1 MEIQKKCWIRCQSV
15 SNVEVKKSNE
25 DELQIEFEN
34 VGVCTFVASKGT
46 NLSLPNETF
55 IDSTKI
61 EWTALT
67 TDDEYIFPYMKVNE
81 AENMFMIDWTYK
93 ECYFAIYGKSPKK
106 TADRDMTGKIAL
118 EMIRNLGTDTTN
130 IKSDHG
136 ASSIYTKAEMDGAI
150 ELIKKEFNT

>member
-81 AENMFMIDWTYK
+81 AENMFMID
-93 ECYFAIYGKSPKK
+93 S
-106 TADRDMTGKIAL
+106 MSL
-118 EMIRNLGTDTTN
+118 
-130 IKSDHG
+130 S
-136 ASSIYTKAEMDGAI
+136 
-150 ELIKKEFNT
+150 